1 MQRRCLNCF
10 RLFNVVYKDV
20 NENEV
25 CPHCGYYEG
34 TAPMEPYH
42 LVPGATLYNGRYVIG
57 TVIGYGGFGSIY
69 KAWDNVLDTV
79 VAVKEY
85 YPAGLVQRVP
95 GQKHVIVY
103 TGDSKKEYMDN
114 LDRFLEEAKDMSKFN
129 GVPNIVQVYA
139 YFEEN
144 GTAYLVMEYLHGIN
158 LKKYLN
164 DIQKK
169 MPWQDAIE
177 IIAPV
182 IEAVNVIHS
191 AGILHRDIAPDNI
204 MLCPG
209 GDIKLESCKDSN
221 GVSVYSSFS
230 VKVIDF
236 GAARLSDIELE
247 RTRSIILK
255 PGYAPPEQYTKKSL
269 QGPWTDV
276 YAIAATLYRMVTGI
290 IPEES
295 VNRIIEDNLR
305 APLEFDPS
313 IPENLSNAIMK
324 GMALRRELR
333 IKDTDEFMSAVF
345 GEKEVMEPNAELRKR
360 RRRRTL
366 TVSTAV
372 LVLICMG
379 IAVYF
384 LYRDKKAETDL
395 NPADITMW
403 LAVSDYED
411 TEALR
416 EMMDSAMADFRE
428 NQSRVNVDVE
438 FIKDDEYA
446 ERLEEAY
453 SNGEMPTLYDAEYAS
468 EEIQDKAA
476 DVSRTF
482 EDLSSDSYYLLFENK
497 EKLIEDKVVPLSF
510 RAPVLYVKR
519 SPDVQD
525 IDSLVITDYSQIS
538 ELSDGQFYISD
549 DSLGMIMSTLDSQDK
564 IKIYKAKYDAKWQ
577 SFTGNEIINEFHDD
591 DNMLYYYDTTDVYD
605 TVNKNLVGLY
615 QVVEIDA
622 DSIYVEFTN
631 EMSVYG
637 EATRDEENAAV
648 LFLSFLLQPDAQ
660 DEMFLGKDSIT
671 GLPLA
676 KRTMNQYTDDN
687 GEMKILNDYVGKMK
701 LYQGE

>member
-1 MQRRCLNCF
+1 M
-10 RLFNVVYKDV
+10 
-20 NENEV
+20 
-25 CPHCGYYEG
+25 
-34 TAPMEPYH
+34 
-42 LVPGATLYNGRYVIG
+42 
-57 TVIGYGGFGSIY
+57 
-69 KAWDNVLDTV
+69 
-79 VAVKEY
+79 
-85 YPAGLVQRVP
+85 
-95 GQKHVIVY
+95 
-103 TGDSKKEYMDN
+103 
-114 LDRFLEEAKDMSKFN
+114 
-129 GVPNIVQVYA
+129 
-139 YFEEN
+139 
-144 GTAYLVMEYLHGIN
+144 
-158 LKKYLN
+158 
-164 DIQKK
+164 
-169 MPWQDAIE
+169 
-177 IIAPV
+177 
-182 IEAVNVIHS
+182 
-191 AGILHRDIAPDNI
+191 
-204 MLCPG
+204 
-209 GDIKLESCKDSN
+209 
-221 GVSVYSSFS
+221 
-230 VKVIDF
+230 
-236 GAARLSDIELE
+236 SDIELE

-676 KRTMNQYTDDN
+676 KRTMNQYGKQLGPQETVVLDN
-687 GEMKILNDYVGKMK
+687 GAQVRLGHSDNVFMFSAVWVEDEVVPPPPRSGVIKKRRRNHVARADRDATIFEDFWVDDDEKEISVLGTDRVLNYFTGNGILKNRAVLTNKRLYVNEHHGILSYTYKRYIIELDEITGTGIIKRNPIWSLVMAGIWTILGIVLAAASNMFFLFLICFAIALGQVFTYLKLWGSWFVIYYAGGGIKFGMKNYS
-701 LYQGE
+701 LYQTVEFQRAICELKTQERIYAEK